1 MKDKSDIK
9 HYSSIS
15 QLTRELGLPVPAH
28 PLVALVDY
36 ANVSKSLFETEF
48 KVSLDFY
55 KISFKNSFTGQV
67 KYGQGHYDFDQGGMA
82 FLKPGQLVI
91 ASTDKSS
98 YEGFVLYFHPD
109 FIRNYALGTAINQY
123 GFFSYDVSEALFLSA
138 GEKETIT
145 RLFGQIGDELK
156 NNIDHFSQD
165 ILVSHIELLLNY
177 SNRFYNRQFITR
189 KAVNHEVTVSLDKLL
204 NRYFENGRGLK
215 DGIPSVHYISS
226 ELQISQRYL
235 SDLLRSLTGQ
245 NTQQYVQHYV
255 IDISKDLLSGS
266 SLSVTE
272 IAYYLGFGHPQS
284 FSKLFKIKTDLTPL
298 AFRQSFN

>member
-28 PLVALVDY
+28 PLVTLVDY

-109 FIRNYALGTAINQY
+109 FIRNYSLGTAINQY

-165 ILVSHIELLLNY
+165 ILISHIELLLNY

-226 ELQISQRYL
+226 ELHISQRYL